1 MSEGLRAQ
9 IEENRK
15 RSLLFWFV
23 LVLFVGIACAL
34 DRSQA
39 IRYQSDL
46 FARWY
51 AGRMLFSTGRN
62 LYDLANGVEAIAY
75 KTLPTTPLEA
85 SFFYPAHLVLLL
97 LPLIWL
103 PFQWAHVL
111 WTVCVQLFFFLGIW
125 RLTRATGWPSRANQL
140 LVFVLLALFFIPTIQ
155 QTIWSQFDTLGVL
168 AMGMVYG
175 ELVREDY
182 FYAGLWACG
191 FTFKPQGTAFLLA
204 FLLFWALFERR
215 RWQMLLGFA
224 LGCLGLWAATE
235 ILQPGWVGNFLA
247 ALRDY
252 QKLPYQIQSVVD
264 IIWNPG
270 QVLSILIVFS
280 ALTLV
285 FLNRKAEPG
294 SLALIGIILLG
305 LSISWLVIP
314 IIGMLYLV
322 LLPPALILLLS
333 ALEKVGAMIY
343 RWALFGFTG
352 LYVAGCA
359 GLLIGLALQ
368 SLPGLHIQLAQLFYK
383 ILTPLLVLG
392 LAAWLCVERSMT
404 LEGEPVSQG

>member
-15 RSLLFWFV
+15 RSLLFWFA
-23 LVLFVGIACAL
+23 LVLFVGIAFAL

-51 AGRMLFSTGRN
+51 AGHMLFSKGRN
-62 LYDLANGVEAIAY
+62 LYDLANGAEVIAY
-75 KTLPTTPLEA
+75 KYLPTTPLEA

-103 PFQWAHVL
+103 PFQWAHFL

-125 RLTRATGWPSRANQL
+125 RLSQDTGWPGQANQL
-140 LVFVLLALFFIPTIQ
+140 LVFVLLAMFFIPTIQ

-168 AMGMVYG
+168 ALGMVYA
-175 ELVREDY
+175 ELVRGRY
-182 FYAGLWACG
+182 FYAGLWVCG
-191 FTFKPQGTAFLLA
+191 FTFKPQGTAFLLV

-215 RWQMLLGFA
+215 RWQIFLGFG
-224 LGCLGLWAATE
+224 LGCLGLWTATQ
-235 ILQPGWVGNFLA
+235 ILQPGWVAHFWV
-247 ALRDY
+247 ALQDY

-264 IIWNPG
+264 SIWNPG
-270 QVLSILIVFS
+270 KVLSIFIVFS
-280 ALTLV
+280 ALVLV
-285 FLNRKAEPG
+285 FLNRKAEPVSPG
-294 SLALIGIILLG
+294 FIGIVSLG
-305 LSISWLVIP
+305 LSVSWLIIP

-322 LLPPALILLLS
+322 LLPPALILLLP
-333 ALEKVGAMIY
+333 ALEKASARVY
-343 RWALFGFTG
+343 RWALLGFIG
-352 LYVAGCA
+352 LYIAGYA

-368 SLPGLHIQLAQLFYK
+368 SLPGLHIQLAELFYK
-383 ILTPLLVLG
+383 ILTPILVLG
-392 LAAWLCVERSMT
+392 LAGWLCITRSST
-404 LEGEPVSQG
+404 PEAGLVRQV